1 MTLYHLILH
10 DPESSRDDYDETFFI
25 GVFMTEKEA
34 EQTARRFLANVPGFK
49 DYPCVYSIHEK
60 PLHGETVQGDR
71 VYWVQGWNW
80 NENQDET
87 DIVESDDFA
96 GEADA
101 EAALA
106 EMRRK
111 QRRAE
116 WRVLRASPGKCDWQE
131 GFDRDSR

>member
-1 MTLYHLILH
+1 MTLHHLTLH
-10 DPESSRDDYDETFFI
+10 DPETSYDGYDESFFI
-25 GVFMTEKEA
+25 GVFRTAEEA
-34 EQTARRFLANVPGFK
+34 ERTARRYLANVPGFK
-49 DYPCVYSIHEK
+49 DYPCIYSIDEK
-60 PLHGETVQGDR
+60 PLRGKPMLDDR
-71 VYWVQGWNW
+71 IYWVQGWNW
-80 NENQDET
+80 NVNQDET

-116 WRVLRASPGKCDWQE
+116 WRILWAIPGKCDWQE